1 MHSSAELGASSA
13 ASMPWS
19 RWSRGA
25 IGAAIWAGV
34 IVVCG
39 IWGRLLLDSGDQIFL
54 GAPPLLGSWD
64 LRIGPGMVVA
74 VAVAAAIVVAGPAL
88 VHRLSWRGLLL
99 CSLAA
104 GALWPV
110 ALALS
115 TGGGGV
121 AGPLTDGQEYLT
133 AVPLIHSPGD
143 FLSHFLDRI
152 GIYSTHVR
160 SHPPG
165 MALALFGL
173 ERIGLGGAGPAA
185 ALTIAVA
192 ASTPAAV
199 LLAARSV
206 AGEQPARRAAPF
218 LVLAPAAVWI
228 ATSADALYMG
238 LSAWAVSLMVISIAA
253 RGRRG
258 VFLALAG
265 GLLFGLT
272 AFLSFGLPLLAA
284 IPVCVAVAARRWQPL
299 LLGALAAGAV
309 ALVVAGLGY
318 WWLDGYAA
326 ARQQYLESVSM
337 HRPYGFFAFNNVAAF
352 GLALGPAVAVGLARL
367 TDRRLWL
374 LVGGA
379 AIAVLAANLSGMSKA
394 EVERIWLPFLPWILL
409 ATAALPQRPGA
420 QRRLLCAQAIC
431 AFAIQLAVATPW

>member
-1 MHSSAELGASSA
+1 
-13 ASMPWS
+13 MPGS

-25 IGAAIWAGV
+25 VGAAIWASL

-39 IWGRLLLDSGDQIFL
+39 ICGRLLLDSGDQIFL

-64 LRIGPGMVVA
+64 LRIGLGLVA
-74 VAVAAAIVVAGPAL
+74 AVMVAAAIVVAGPGLAG
-88 VHRLSWRGLLL
+88 RLSWRELLV

-104 GALWPV
+104 GALWPL

-121 AGPLTDGQEYLT
+121 AGPLSSDHEYLT

-143 FLSHFLDRI
+143 FLTHFLDRI
-152 GIYSTHVR
+152 DTYSTHVR

-173 ERIGLGGAGPAA
+173 DRIGLGGAGPAA
-185 ALTIAVA
+185 ALTIAVG

-206 AGEQPARRAAPF
+206 AGEQAARRAAPF

-228 ATSADALYMG
+228 ATSADAGYMG
-238 LSAWAVSLMVISIAA
+238 VSAWAVSLLVMAIAA
-253 RGRRG
+253 RGLRG
-258 VFLALAG
+258 VVLALAG
-265 GLLFGLT
+265 GLLFGVT
-272 AFLSFGLPLLAA
+272 AFLSFGLPLLAS
-284 IPVCVAVAARRWQPL
+284 IPICVAVAARRWQPL
-299 LLGALAAGAV
+299 LLGALAAGVV
-309 ALVVAGLGY
+309 ALAVAGLGY
-318 WWLDGYAA
+318 WWLDGYTA
-326 ARQQYLESVSM
+326 ARQQYLGSVSM
-337 HRPYGFFAFNNVAAF
+337 HRPYGFFFFNNLAAF
-352 GLALGPAVAVGLARL
+352 GLALGPAAAFGLAWL

-379 AIAVLAANLSGMSKA
+379 VIAVLAANLSGMSKA

-409 ATAALPQRPGA
+409 ATAALPQRLA
-420 QRRLLCAQAIC
+420 TQRRLLAAQAVC
-431 AFAIQLAVATPW
+431 AMAVQLTVATPW